1 VRGLALPFF
10 GVLMSFNKEDLLV
23 NIKRQAK
30 RLSKLLTIPL
40 GQAQEALAICLY
52 GCDSYSDLLV
62 KIKAESFDNP
72 LIALSALSPN
82 SEIFLVKILA
92 SHLDSIIGNFEKKFP
107 GSNINE
113 ELVISLFGL
122 SFDEFKAKISD
133 WFCTN
138 P

>member
-1 VRGLALPFF
+1 MLCF
-10 GVLMSFNKEDLLV
+10 GVRMSFESEALISNV
-23 NIKRQAK
+23 KRQAK
-30 RLSKLLTIPL
+30 RLSKKLSIPL
-40 GQAQEALAICLY
+40 GQAQEGVAICLY
-52 GCDSYSDLLV
+52 GCNSYSDLLV

-113 ELVISLFGL
+113 EMVISLFGL
-122 SFDEFKAKISD
+122 SFSDFKLKIS
-133 WFCTN
+133 T
-138 P
+138 

>member
-1 VRGLALPFF
+1 
-10 GVLMSFNKEDLLV
+10 MSFNKEDLLV
-23 NIKRQAK
+23 NIKRQVK

-40 GQAQEALAICLY
+40 GQSQEALAICLY

-113 ELVISLFGL
+113 EMVVSLFGL
-122 SFDEFKAKISD
+122 SFSEFKLKIS
-133 WFCTN
+133 T
-138 P
+138 

>member
-1 VRGLALPFF
+1 MLCF
-10 GVLMSFNKEDLLV
+10 GVRMSFESEALIS

-30 RLSKLLTIPL
+30 RLSKKLSIPL
-40 GQAQEALAICLY
+40 GQAQEGVAICLY

-113 ELVISLFGL
+113 EMVVSLFGL
-122 SFDEFKAKISD
+122 SFSEFKLKIS
-133 WFCTN
+133 T
-138 P
+138 